1 METIE
6 NNHGTQSH
14 EKCISYKTDE
24 RNITH
29 YSINDNRICYSY
41 YGIYYANSFQEEW
54 ALNHLPKTGPHECL
68 NCLYYGTYKGIFIEY
83 CLNCSNNEYNGCRT
97 NNINGNMNP
106 YSFDVINLSLF
117 HSLHIL
123 KKNNMV
129 DMSDI
134 LDMNN
139 DKYDALIDLT
149 DDIDSENENETDVKS
164 FNTDDLYSHNNDT
177 DNEFDV
183 EQLDDDRPIV
193 LNYDEINQYV
203 DPRDKYQFEEEY
215 YGYCADSTSA
225 TYGSNYDGGYDSH

>member
-6 NNHGTQSH
+6 NNHGAQCN

-54 ALNHLPKTGPHECL
+54 ATNHLPKTGPHECL
-68 NCLYYGTYKGIFIEY
+68 DCLYYGTYKGIFVDY
-83 CLNCSNNEYNGCRT
+83 CMNCAKNEYKGTRGQGVT
-97 NNINGNMNP
+97 ENINKNN
-106 YSFDVINLSLF
+106 YHLSLF
-117 HSLHIL
+117 HVLHIL
-123 KKNNMV
+123 KKDEM
-129 DMSDI
+129 
-134 LDMNN
+134 
-139 DKYDALIDLT
+139 
-149 DDIDSENENETDVKS
+149 IDSEIIDMINDRYVALKTLDEEFNDSLTDSNVDQ
-164 FNTDDLYSHNNDT
+164 DDLNI
-177 DNEFDV
+177 
-183 EQLDDDRPIV
+183 EQLEDDTRPIV